1 MQRRKIMASEGFN
14 YESIFMRLLN
24 RIGDV
29 FILSVIFSICCI
41 PVVTIGPAL
50 TALYYTAMKG
60 ITVGEGYVAKY
71 FFKSFKQ
78 NLKQG
83 IAIFLIMALA
93 LFVFGVDLWFW
104 LKQWQDARL
113 GFARIMIVIS
123 VVMLMVAAMIFIFVF
138 PLQAKF
144 DNKIKVQ
151 LRNAFL
157 LSIKFFPTTLAVLLI
172 TAIMVFGV
180 YYAPAL
186 AIAGYFLVG
195 FGAMGYINGA
205 LFYRC
210 LKAYLV
216 TDEDN
221 DDTSEDDEDEKIFSD
236 ELKEDSEK

>member
-1 MQRRKIMASEGFN
+1 MAAEGFN
-14 YESIFMRLLN
+14 YDSIFMRLLN

-29 FILSVIFSICCI
+29 FILSVIFSLCCI
-41 PVVTIGPAL
+41 PIVTIGPAL

-83 IAIFLIMALA
+83 IVIFLIMALA

-104 LKQWQDARL
+104 LKQWQEARL
-113 GFARIMIVIS
+113 GVARIMIIVS

-144 DNKIKVQ
+144 DNGIKVQ
-151 LRNAFL
+151 IRNAFL
-157 LSIKFFPTTLAVLLI
+157 LSIKFFPTTLAVLAI
-172 TAIMVFGV
+172 TALMAFGV

-186 AIAGYFLVG
+186 AISGYFLIG
-195 FGAMGYINGA
+195 FGAMGYVNGA

-216 TDEDN
+216 TEEP
-221 DDTSEDDEDEKIFSD
+221 DDTGDEDDEDDDEKIFSD
-236 ELKEDSEK
+236 EVEDE

>member
-1 MQRRKIMASEGFN
+1 MAAEGFN
-14 YESIFMRLLN
+14 YDSMFMRLLN
-24 RIGDV
+24 RVGDV
-29 FILSVIFSICCI
+29 FILSIVFSLCCVPI
-41 PVVTIGPAL
+41 VTIGPAL

-83 IAIFLIMALA
+83 VLIFLIMALA

-104 LKQWQDARL
+104 LKQWQEARL
-113 GFARIMIVIS
+113 GVARIMIIVS

-144 DNKIKVQ
+144 DNGIKVQ
-151 LRNAFL
+151 IRNAFL
-157 LSIKFFPTTLAVLLI
+157 LSIKFFPTTLAVLAI
-172 TAIMVFGV
+172 TALMAFGV

-186 AIAGYFLVG
+186 AISGYILLG
-195 FGAMGYINGA
+195 FGAMGYVNGA

-210 LKAYLV
+210 LKVYLV
-216 TDEDN
+216 TDEP
-221 DDTSEDDEDEKIFSD
+221 DDTEDEDDEKIFSD
-236 ELKEDSEK
+236 KLEDE

>member
-1 MQRRKIMASEGFN
+1 MSSENFS
-14 YESIFMRLLN
+14 YDSIFIRLLN

-29 FILSVIFSICCI
+29 VLLSVIFFVCCI
-41 PVVTIGPAL
+41 PIITIGPAI

-71 FFKSFKQ
+71 FFKSFKE
-78 NLKQG
+78 NLKQSLVMFV
-83 IAIFLIMALA
+83 ILVFL

-104 LKQWQDARL
+104 IKQWQASRL
-113 GFARIMIVIS
+113 WLAGLMIIIS
-123 VVMLMVAAMIFIFVF
+123 VALVMVTAMIFVFVF

-144 DNKIKVQ
+144 DNKLKVQ
-151 LRNAFL
+151 FRNAFL

-172 TAIMVFGV
+172 TALMAYGF
-180 YYAPAL
+180 YFAPLL
-186 AIAGYFLVG
+186 AITGYILVG

-216 TDEDN
+216 TDNEEN
-221 DDTSEDDEDEKIFSD
+221 DDEDSERIFTDESKMEEKKD
-236 ELKEDSEK
+236 G